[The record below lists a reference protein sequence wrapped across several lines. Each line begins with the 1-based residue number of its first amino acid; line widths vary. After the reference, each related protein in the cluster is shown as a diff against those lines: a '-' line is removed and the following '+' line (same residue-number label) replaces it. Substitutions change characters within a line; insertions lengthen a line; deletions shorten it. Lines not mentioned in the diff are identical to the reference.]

1 MPCTSPYAPREL
13 PLQLNY
19 NSVKQAGAGVRRA
32 HEFHEQ
38 AGSGNLPGRPGRP
51 RRDPRQPARGNDR
64 ALRYR
69 PGSPARF
76 ARPRR
81 IHRALPVPQVPV
93 LLPGG
98 APGVGREHARRGGRE
113 PGDLETAA
121 DHRHGHHGGLFAHQ
135 LRGGPASD
143 GPGKKAE
150 GTERRRHQG
159 AVLRHREGQPHLRAE
174 GPLPELRSQPRR
186 RERLYAAYVRCCAGR
201 LQDGGT
207 AAQERRGRQPGE
219 QGRRHRD
226 RARVADRLTGM
237 RRHPQ
242 EGARRTG
249 GARTGRADPA
259 GQPELKSSRN
269 KMCQGPRDGN
279 FVSPALPKTRHRIQE
294 TLMSKKKF
302 AVMLAVC
309 AAATLL
315 GIESGRLTLSSSQ
328 AQTPQIQASAASA
341 LPDFSALVEQY
352 GPAVVNI
359 STTTAPVRTQMQLP
373 QIPGDPGDQ
382 IQEFFRRFQIP
393 MPQGDA
399 IRKGVGSGFIVSAD
413 GYILTNAHVVDD
425 ANEVTVK
432 LTDNR
437 EFKAK
442 VIGVDR
448 RTDVALVK
456 IDARNLPTV
465 RIGDASKARVGQWVA
480 AIGSPFGLEN
490 TVTAGIISAK
500 SRSLPDETYVPFIQT
515 DVAINPGNSG
525 GPLSNMAG
533 EVIGINSQI
542 YSRTGGYMG
551 LSFAVPIEVAMKVKT
566 DLQKYGKVSRGRLG
580 VTIQGVSQELADSF
594 GLKKPQGALVSAVEA
609 RSPADK
615 AGIKT
620 GDIILAVDGRDIEN
634 SIDLP
639 RVIGESRPGTA
650 VTLKIWRQG
659 ETKELTASLGEA
671 PAEKVARADSESK
684 AKPSKLGLAVRPLT
698 EEERK
703 QIEAEGGLLV
713 EQSEGPAARAGVQAG
728 DVILA
733 FNNQPVKTVD
743 QLRRLVDRSRGSIAL
758 LIQREGNKIYVPIRL
773 S

>member
-1 MPCTSPYAPREL
+1 
-13 PLQLNY
+13 
-19 NSVKQAGAGVRRA
+19 
-32 HEFHEQ
+32 
-38 AGSGNLPGRPGRP
+38 
-51 RRDPRQPARGNDR
+51 
-64 ALRYR
+64 
-69 PGSPARF
+69 
-76 ARPRR
+76 
-81 IHRALPVPQVPV
+81 
-93 LLPGG
+93 
-98 APGVGREHARRGGRE
+98 
-113 PGDLETAA
+113 
-121 DHRHGHHGGLFAHQ
+121 
-135 LRGGPASD
+135 
-143 GPGKKAE
+143 
-150 GTERRRHQG
+150 
-159 AVLRHREGQPHLRAE
+159 
-174 GPLPELRSQPRR
+174 
-186 RERLYAAYVRCCAGR
+186 
-201 LQDGGT
+201 
-207 AAQERRGRQPGE
+207 
-219 QGRRHRD
+219 
-226 RARVADRLTGM
+226 
-237 RRHPQ
+237 
-242 EGARRTG
+242 
-249 GARTGRADPA
+249 
-259 GQPELKSSRN
+259 
-269 KMCQGPRDGN
+269 
-279 FVSPALPKTRHRIQE
+279 
-294 TLMSKKKF
+294 MSKKKF
-302 AVMLAVC
+302 AVVLAVC

-315 GIESGRLTLSSSQ
+315 GFESGRLTLSSSQ
-328 AQTPQIQASAASA
+328 AQTSQIQASAASA
-341 LPDFSALVEQY
+341 LPDFSALVEQN

-393 MPQGDA
+393 IPQGDS

-525 GPLSNMAG
+525 GPLFNMAG

-551 LSFAVPIEVAMKVKT
+551 LSFAVPIDVAMKVKT

-594 GLKKPQGALVSAVEA
+594 GLKKAQGALVSAVEPK
-609 RSPADK
+609 SPADK
-615 AGIKT
+615 AGVRT

-639 RVIGESRPGTA
+639 RIIGESRPGTA
-650 VTLKIWRQG
+650 VTIKVWRQG
-659 ETKELTASLGEA
+659 ETRELRTSLGEA
-671 PAEKVARADSESK
+671 PAEKVARVDSESK
-684 AKPSKLGLAVRPLT
+684 AKPGKLGLALRPLT

-733 FNNQPVKTVD
+733 FNNQPVKSVD

>member
-1 MPCTSPYAPREL
+1 
-13 PLQLNY
+13 
-19 NSVKQAGAGVRRA
+19 
-32 HEFHEQ
+32 
-38 AGSGNLPGRPGRP
+38 
-51 RRDPRQPARGNDR
+51 
-64 ALRYR
+64 
-69 PGSPARF
+69 
-76 ARPRR
+76 
-81 IHRALPVPQVPV
+81 
-93 LLPGG
+93 
-98 APGVGREHARRGGRE
+98 
-113 PGDLETAA
+113 
-121 DHRHGHHGGLFAHQ
+121 
-135 LRGGPASD
+135 
-143 GPGKKAE
+143 
-150 GTERRRHQG
+150 
-159 AVLRHREGQPHLRAE
+159 
-174 GPLPELRSQPRR
+174 
-186 RERLYAAYVRCCAGR
+186 
-201 LQDGGT
+201 
-207 AAQERRGRQPGE
+207 
-219 QGRRHRD
+219 
-226 RARVADRLTGM
+226 
-237 RRHPQ
+237 
-242 EGARRTG
+242 
-249 GARTGRADPA
+249 
-259 GQPELKSSRN
+259 
-269 KMCQGPRDGN
+269 
-279 FVSPALPKTRHRIQE
+279 
-294 TLMSKKKF
+294 MSKKKF
-302 AVMLAVC
+302 AVVLAVC

-315 GIESGRLTLSSSQ
+315 GFESGRLTLSSSQ
-328 AQTPQIQASAASA
+328 AQTPQIQTSAASA
-341 LPDFSALVEQY
+341 LPDFSVLVEQY

-373 QIPGDPGDQ
+373 QIPGEPGDQ

-393 MPQGDA
+393 MPQGDS

-456 IDARNLPTV
+456 IDAKNLPTV

-525 GPLSNMAG
+525 GPLFNMAG

-551 LSFAVPIEVAMKVKT
+551 LSFAVPIDVAMKVKT

-594 GLKKPQGALVSAVEA
+594 GLKKAQGALVSAVEA
-609 RSPADK
+609 KSPADK
-615 AGIKT
+615 AGVKT
-620 GDIILAVDGRDIEN
+620 GDIILAVDGRTIEN

-639 RVIGESRPGTA
+639 RVIGESRPGTP
-650 VTLKIWRQG
+650 VNLKIWRQG
-659 ETKELTASLGEA
+659 ETRELTASLGEA
-671 PAEKVARADSESK
+671 PAEKIAKAESEPKTKSG
-684 AKPSKLGLAVRPLT
+684 KLGLSLRPLT
-698 EEERK
+698 DEERK
-703 QIEAEGGLLV
+703 QIEAESGLLV

-743 QLRRLVDRSRGSIAL
+743 QLRRLVDRSRGSVAL

>member
-1 MPCTSPYAPREL
+1 
-13 PLQLNY
+13 
-19 NSVKQAGAGVRRA
+19 
-32 HEFHEQ
+32 
-38 AGSGNLPGRPGRP
+38 
-51 RRDPRQPARGNDR
+51 
-64 ALRYR
+64 
-69 PGSPARF
+69 
-76 ARPRR
+76 
-81 IHRALPVPQVPV
+81 
-93 LLPGG
+93 
-98 APGVGREHARRGGRE
+98 
-113 PGDLETAA
+113 
-121 DHRHGHHGGLFAHQ
+121 
-135 LRGGPASD
+135 
-143 GPGKKAE
+143 
-150 GTERRRHQG
+150 
-159 AVLRHREGQPHLRAE
+159 
-174 GPLPELRSQPRR
+174 
-186 RERLYAAYVRCCAGR
+186 
-201 LQDGGT
+201 
-207 AAQERRGRQPGE
+207 
-219 QGRRHRD
+219 
-226 RARVADRLTGM
+226 
-237 RRHPQ
+237 
-242 EGARRTG
+242 
-249 GARTGRADPA
+249 
-259 GQPELKSSRN
+259 
-269 KMCQGPRDGN
+269 
-279 FVSPALPKTRHRIQE
+279 
-294 TLMSKKKF
+294 MSKKKF
-302 AVMLAVC
+302 AVVLAVC

-315 GIESGRLTLSSSQ
+315 GFESGRLTLSSSQ

-341 LPDFSALVEQY
+341 LPDFSALVEQN

-373 QIPGDPGDQ
+373 QIPGDPGDP

-456 IDARNLPTV
+456 IDAKNLPTV
-465 RIGDASKARVGQWVA
+465 RIGDASKAKVGQWVA

-525 GPLSNMAG
+525 GPLFNMAG

-594 GLKKPQGALVSAVEA
+594 GLKKAQGALVSAVEA

-620 GDIILAVDGRDIEN
+620 GDIILAVDGRDVEN

-659 ETKELTASLGEA
+659 ETKELRASLGEA

-733 FNNQPVKTVD
+733 FNNQPVKSVD

>member
-1 MPCTSPYAPREL
+1 
-13 PLQLNY
+13 
-19 NSVKQAGAGVRRA
+19 
-32 HEFHEQ
+32 
-38 AGSGNLPGRPGRP
+38 
-51 RRDPRQPARGNDR
+51 
-64 ALRYR
+64 
-69 PGSPARF
+69 
-76 ARPRR
+76 
-81 IHRALPVPQVPV
+81 
-93 LLPGG
+93 
-98 APGVGREHARRGGRE
+98 
-113 PGDLETAA
+113 
-121 DHRHGHHGGLFAHQ
+121 
-135 LRGGPASD
+135 
-143 GPGKKAE
+143 
-150 GTERRRHQG
+150 
-159 AVLRHREGQPHLRAE
+159 
-174 GPLPELRSQPRR
+174 
-186 RERLYAAYVRCCAGR
+186 
-201 LQDGGT
+201 
-207 AAQERRGRQPGE
+207 
-219 QGRRHRD
+219 
-226 RARVADRLTGM
+226 
-237 RRHPQ
+237 
-242 EGARRTG
+242 
-249 GARTGRADPA
+249 
-259 GQPELKSSRN
+259 
-269 KMCQGPRDGN
+269 
-279 FVSPALPKTRHRIQE
+279 
-294 TLMSKKKF
+294 MSKKKF
-302 AVMLAVC
+302 AVVLAVC

-315 GIESGRLTLSSSQ
+315 GFESGRLTLSSSQ

-373 QIPGDPGDQ
+373 QIPGDPGDP
-382 IQEFFRRFQIP
+382 IQDFFRRFQIP

-456 IDARNLPTV
+456 IDAKNLPTV

-525 GPLSNMAG
+525 GPLFNMAG

-551 LSFAVPIEVAMKVKT
+551 LSFAVPIDVAMKVKT
-566 DLQKYGKVSRGRLG
+566 DLQRYGKVSRGRLG

-594 GLKKPQGALVSAVEA
+594 GLKKAQGALVSAVEA
-609 RSPADK
+609 KSPADK

-639 RVIGESRPGTA
+639 RVIGETRPGTA

-659 ETKELTASLGEA
+659 ETKELRASLSEA

-733 FNNQPVKTVD
+733 FNNQPVKSVD

>member
-1 MPCTSPYAPREL
+1 
-13 PLQLNY
+13 
-19 NSVKQAGAGVRRA
+19 
-32 HEFHEQ
+32 
-38 AGSGNLPGRPGRP
+38 
-51 RRDPRQPARGNDR
+51 
-64 ALRYR
+64 
-69 PGSPARF
+69 
-76 ARPRR
+76 
-81 IHRALPVPQVPV
+81 
-93 LLPGG
+93 
-98 APGVGREHARRGGRE
+98 
-113 PGDLETAA
+113 
-121 DHRHGHHGGLFAHQ
+121 
-135 LRGGPASD
+135 
-143 GPGKKAE
+143 
-150 GTERRRHQG
+150 
-159 AVLRHREGQPHLRAE
+159 
-174 GPLPELRSQPRR
+174 
-186 RERLYAAYVRCCAGR
+186 
-201 LQDGGT
+201 
-207 AAQERRGRQPGE
+207 
-219 QGRRHRD
+219 
-226 RARVADRLTGM
+226 
-237 RRHPQ
+237 
-242 EGARRTG
+242 
-249 GARTGRADPA
+249 
-259 GQPELKSSRN
+259 
-269 KMCQGPRDGN
+269 
-279 FVSPALPKTRHRIQE
+279 
-294 TLMSKKKF
+294 MSKKKF
-302 AVMLAVC
+302 AVVLAVC

-315 GIESGRLTLSSSQ
+315 GFESGKLTLSSSQ
-328 AQTPQIQASAASA
+328 AQTAQVQTSAASA

-373 QIPGDPGDQ
+373 QIPGDPGDPV
-382 IQEFFRRFQIP
+382 QEFFRRFQIP
-393 MPQGDA
+393 VPQGDS

-465 RIGDASKARVGQWVA
+465 KIGDASKARVGQWVA

-525 GPLSNMAG
+525 GPLFNMAG

-551 LSFAVPIEVAMKVKT
+551 LSFAVPIDVAMKVKT

-594 GLKKPQGALVSAVEA
+594 GLKKAQGALVSAVEPK
-609 RSPADK
+609 SPADK
-615 AGIKT
+615 AGVKT
-620 GDIILAVDGRDIEN
+620 GDIILAVDGRVIEN

-639 RVIGESRPGTA
+639 RVIGETRPGTP
-650 VTLKIWRQG
+650 VSLKIWRQG
-659 ETKELTASLGEA
+659 ETRELNASLGEA
-671 PAEKVARADSESK
+671 PAEKIAKAESEPKTKSG
-684 AKPSKLGLAVRPLT
+684 KLGLSLRPLT
-698 EEERK
+698 DEERK
-703 QIEAEGGLLV
+703 QIEAESGLLV
-713 EQSEGPAARAGVQAG
+713 EESEGPAARAGVQAG

-743 QLRRLVDRSRGSIAL
+743 QLRRLVDRSRGSVAL

-773 S
+773 G